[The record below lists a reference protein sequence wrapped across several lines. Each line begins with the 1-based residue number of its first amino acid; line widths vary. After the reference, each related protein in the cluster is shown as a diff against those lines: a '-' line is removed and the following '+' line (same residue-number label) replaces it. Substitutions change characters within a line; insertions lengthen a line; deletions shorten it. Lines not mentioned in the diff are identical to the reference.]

1 MTYPPQYP
9 QQYQPQYQGPAPTQ
23 YQQAAAAPTQQAPA
37 QQTAPAFQSGPGFIA
52 ASGASDFPRMA
63 DLRGR
68 LLLITPRKVEI
79 VPSQTNP
86 GSTFESVGSDVV
98 VLDGGP
104 VVSTD
109 PAANGKV
116 FDGHAFTNI
125 GLSGVRVAR
134 QLKELAGTGQV
145 VLGRINTQQGTGP
158 AAKGNAWGVETQFT
172 PQDAELATRYLNGDR
187 SFVVMPGQAQ
197 GPVQQA
203 AQQFQQGVQQ
213 YSAQTHNAAPGYGQP
228 AAPGPYGPPAPQA
241 PQQYQAPAQQG
252 PPPADPWAQQGP
264 PLGSG
269 PNPFAR
275 QG

>member
-1 MTYPPQYP
+1 MTYPPQYPGQQNYPVNP

-23 YQQAAAAPTQQAPA
+23 YQQAAAAPVQQAQA
-37 QQTAPAFQSGPGFIA
+37 APAFNPHPPFIA
-52 ASGASDFPRMA
+52 ASGASDFPHMG

-68 LLLITPRKVEI
+68 LLLITPRKIEI

-86 GSTFESVGSDVV
+86 GSTFESVSSDVV

-104 VVSTD
+104 VVSMD

-116 FDGHAFTNI
+116 FDGHAFTGI

-134 QLKELAGTGQV
+134 QLRELAGTGQV
-145 VLGRINTQQGTGP
+145 VLGRINTQRGTGP

-187 SFVVMPGQAQ
+187 SMVVMPGQAQ
-197 GPVQQA
+197 GSVQQA
-203 AQQFQQGVQQ
+203 AQQFAQGVQQ
-213 YSAQTHNAAPGYGQP
+213 YSAQTNNAAPGYGQP
-228 AAPGPYGPPAPQA
+228 AAPGPYGPQA
-241 PQQYQAPAQQG
+241 PPAN
-252 PPPADPWAQQGP
+252 PWEQSGP

-269 PNPFAR
+269 PNPFAP